1 MRWLPIRRTRG
12 SPSAS
17 SLRGSRCSTWPG
29 RRARSGRPG
38 RVRLLDLNHRTDN
51 FGRLRLLPR
60 EGPCSVTIH
69 TSGIHRHP
77 AVPAGR
83 SDRSTHHDPGACSMQ
98 PIGRAVRFWG
108 AVGTLMLV
116 GTEALAAQGVTSAA
130 VQGRIISESRGTVE
144 NAIVALTNT
153 STGTRQ
159 QTTTGSAGRY
169 TFENVPPGGPY
180 TMEVRAIGFQP
191 ATKTGIMLTL
201 GQRYLQDFELKQSVV
216 TLQELTV
223 VAATNPLINS
233 GRTGPAQSVSDTS
246 IARIPIL
253 GRNFTSLLNMS
264 PQVVPNNAGGFSIG
278 GQNPRFNTIMIDG
291 SVDND
296 LCGLAAGGGVPG
308 ARVGGKALSLEAL
321 KEFQILT
328 APFDVRQGG
337 FSGGL
342 VNGITKSGSNQF
354 HGSMFGYIQRPEL
367 VGKDT
372 ALAKVT
378 TFDIK
383 QFGGT
388 LGGPIIR
395 NKLHF
400 FVAVDV
406 QSRQSPLFSAE
417 VSQPTTG
424 ITQTTANRVR
434 QITIDKLGFDPGG
447 PEPPTL
453 DQPDNSYFGKLNW
466 QIGSSTQLEVSGNIV
481 NASADNLARGTRN
494 RVDRDGFQLSNSG
507 FNFVD
512 HTRNIRSKL
521 NTIIGKANL
530 ELLFG
535 RTTIADDRTIPNQVP
550 LILVQGDVANNYIA
564 AGGEKFSQANT
575 LDQKIHE
582 ATANLTLPL
591 GRHEITV
598 GTHNEFFSF
607 VNVFWQG
614 RYGVWTFN
622 SVNAYDSLTPNR
634 YEIQLALRPN
644 GPIADFNVK
653 QYGGYLQDRWT
664 LADNVTLT
672 GGLRLDVPSNPHPVA
687 NPLTQLVDTLGVHTD
702 RFPTGNQLWSPRLGF
717 NWDPGGN
724 GNTIVRG
731 GVGVFTGRP
740 PYVWISNAFTNTG
753 LDQTTLICTPAAG
766 GGPAGRGGELL
777 RRQLQVAAGAQ
788 VRARRGSEAP
798 LGHGR
803 HRGLPGDPGP
813 QHPLPDRR
821 QRAAR
826 RGERRGPPT
835 LRGREPRRERL
846 AHPAQADRAHG
857 GRGGPSLQSRRR
869 FLPAI
874 HLPAGQAL
882 QQRGGVQRRLHPLR
896 GHGPDDLHLG
906 HRDLQP
912 PEHRAGRAPGES
924 ESAHFGPLDTPQ
936 DLDFRHGESAV
947 RRPGVPALHGPQRLA
962 VRLHRQRRRQRRR
975 HDRERPRLRPQGR
988 DRHQPR
994 HPRGL
999 GPAQRLHRERAVP
1012 SGAAWPHHGAELLP
1026 EPVEQIPGRPALQGG
1041 AHPERPALRDPGR
1054 RIQFP
1059 EHPEPG
1065 LGLEPP
1071 DQHLRGAGAAQ
1082 PRELRHPGHRERGR
1096 RPRALHPQHDEFLP
1110 EAGPDRLEPVADSA
1124 RRQVYVLGGS
1134 E

>member
-1 MRWLPIRRTRG
+1 MQP
-12 SPSAS
+12 
-17 SLRGSRCSTWPG
+17 
-29 RRARSGRPG
+29 
-38 RVRLLDLNHRTDN
+38 
-51 FGRLRLLPR
+51 FGRALRF
-60 EGPCSVTIH
+60 
-69 TSGIHRHP
+69 
-77 AVPAGR
+77 
-83 SDRSTHHDPGACSMQ
+83 GA
-98 PIGRAVRFWG
+98 
-108 AVGTLMLV
+108 AVGALLLG
-116 GTEALAAQGVTSAA
+116 GTQVLAAQGVTSAA

-144 NAIVALTNT
+144 SGIVALTNT

-159 QTTTGSAGRY
+159 QTTTNSAGRY

-180 TMEVRAIGFQP
+180 TMEIRAIGFQP
-191 ATKTGIMLTL
+191 ATKTGIVLTL
-201 GQRYLQDFELKQSVV
+201 GQRYVQDFELKQSVV
-216 TLQELTV
+216 TLEELTII
-223 VAATNPLINS
+223 AATNPLINS

-246 IARIPIL
+246 IQRIPIL

-264 PQVVPNNAGGFSIG
+264 PQVTPNNAGGFSIG

-296 LCGLAAGGGVPG
+296 LFGLAAGGGVPG

-342 VNGITKSGSNQF
+342 VNGITKSGSNEF
-354 HGSMFGYIQRPEL
+354 HGSMFGYVQRPEL

-383 QFGGT
+383 QYGGT

-417 VSQPTTG
+417 VTQPTTG
-424 ITQTTANRVR
+424 ITRTTADRVR
-434 QITIDKLGFDPGG
+434 QITIAKAGFDPGG

-466 QIGSSTQLEVSGNIV
+466 QIGGSTQLEVSGNIV

-535 RTTIADDRTIPNQVP
+535 RTTIADNRTIPNQVP

-582 ATANLTLPL
+582 ATANLTFPL

-598 GTHNEFFSF
+598 GSHNEFFSF

-614 RYGVWTFN
+614 RYGVWTFADTTAY
-622 SVNAYDSLTPNR
+622 NALTPNR

-644 GPIADFNVK
+644 GPIADFSVK

-664 LADNVTLT
+664 LADNLTLT
-672 GGLRLDVPSNPHPVA
+672 GGLRIDVPSNPHPVA
-687 NPLTQLVDTLGVHTD
+687 NPLKQLVDTLGVHTD
-702 RFPTGNQLWSPRLGF
+702 RFPTGNHLWSPRLGF
-717 NWDPGGN
+717 NWDPGAN

-753 LDQTTLICTPAAG
+753 LDQTTLICTPASGGVPTFTVDVNNMPRTCAG
-766 GGPAGRGGELL
+766 GAAVAPPAATVNYFDDNFKWQQALKYSLGVDQKLPWGMVATGDFLETRGRNTLYQTDDNVRLGAVNGEGRQLYATANPAGSGSLRRLKQTDSVAAVVHHSNRGGDFSRQFTFQLAKRFSNGVEFNAAYTHSEVMDLMTFTSDIATSNLQNTALDGPLEHRNLRTSGLSVPHKISVSATGNLPFGLQGSLL
-777 RRQLQVAAGAQ
+777 YTARAGSPYAYTVNGDANGDGMTVNDLVYVPKDATDISLVTAADWDRLNAFIVSEPCLREQRGRIMERNSCRNPWTKFLDIRLSKVVPTLSGQRFEIQADVFNFLNILNREWGWNRQTNTFET
-788 VRARRGSEAP
+788 RALLNLASYDTRGTASEA
-798 LGHGR
+798 
-803 HRGLPGDPGP
+803 D
-813 QHPLPDRR
+813 D
-821 QRAAR
+821 
-826 RGERRGPPT
+826 
-835 LRGREPRRERL
+835 RGRYTLNTTNFFLRQ
-846 AHPAQADRAHG
+846 AQTG
-857 GRGGPSLQSRRR
+857 SSRWR
-869 FLPAI
+869 
-874 HLPAGQAL
+874 
-882 QQRGGVQRRLHPLR
+882 VQ
-896 GHGPDDLHLG
+896 
-906 HRDLQP
+906 
-912 PEHRAGRAPGES
+912 
-924 ESAHFGPLDTPQ
+924 
-936 DLDFRHGESAV
+936 
-947 RRPGVPALHGPQRLA
+947 
-962 VRLHRQRRRQRRR
+962 
-975 HDRERPRLRPQGR
+975 
-988 DRHQPR
+988 
-994 HPRGL
+994 
-999 GPAQRLHRERAVP
+999 
-1012 SGAAWPHHGAELLP
+1012 
-1026 EPVEQIPGRPALQGG
+1026 
-1041 AHPERPALRDPGR
+1041 
-1054 RIQFP
+1054 
-1059 EHPEPG
+1059 
-1065 LGLEPP
+1065 
-1071 DQHLRGAGAAQ
+1071 
-1082 PRELRHPGHRERGR
+1082 
-1096 RPRALHPQHDEFLP
+1096 
-1110 EAGPDRLEPVADSA
+1110 
-1124 RRQVYVLGGS
+1124 LGGKYTF
-1134 E
+1134 